1 MARALTPPP
10 FGDAI
15 AGRGLRVAAP
25 IQEKLSDAGW
35 TAKSFGSRWTYRLRA
50 YAEDGSLTSFVINDV
65 VAAASDQTTRAGWL
79 DDYIPCG
86 ATVYDVLL
94 WELVEVDGDGTDTAT
109 STDKPEVVLLS
120 WRQPILAAAI
130 TV

>member
-1 MARALTPPP
+1 VARALVPPP

-15 AGRGLRVAAP
+15 AGRGLRVILP
-25 IQEKLSDAGW
+25 IEEKLDDGDW
-35 TAKSFGSRWTYRLRA
+35 TAKTFASRWTYRVRA
-50 YAEDGSLTSFVINDV
+50 YAEDGALTSFVINDA
-65 VAAASDQTTRAGWL
+65 VAAASDQTARPGWL

-86 ATVYDVLL
+86 ATAYDMLL
-94 WELVEVDGDGTDTAT
+94 WELVEVDGNGTDTAT

-120 WRQPILAAAI
+120 WRQPILSAAI